1 MLNSASVQN
10 RLLKNI
16 TILLTQR
23 LGTKVEV
30 DSIYL
35 GLSTQHLH
43 LYGLDIADQQ
53 QRPLLHVDTLTT
65 NLSLWTLFRHPNRPH
80 LEITYASIAGLNA
93 NLCTDSVSGRANFQF
108 LIDSLK
114 PKKKHH
120 TERLT
125 FQMERCQLRRIAV
138 SYLNQPK
145 NHFQHLLADTINY
158 QLKRQQH
165 QLTLG
170 GITYLTDNHKPHK
183 RTGHPHRGY
192 FDPGHLHLKASLRLL
207 CDHLDKDSLHV
218 TLQKF
223 HACDSTSGID
233 IHDLR
238 MQVAATKS
246 HIRLSDVDIRLPHTT
261 LNIPQADILPPQP
274 ADSLPLRYSTDTI
287 TGQTL
292 LTDIAQ
298 PFAPILN
305 KFTTPLHLSLRLSG
319 QGDEMRFHDINVH
332 TPDNRLNLK
341 ADGTLH
347 NLLAARQLNLHF
359 HVHPMHATN
368 NVTRQIINHFPVKKF
383 MMQQLKA
390 LGNITYN
397 GDIHIAWRKE
407 TFGGRLHTR
416 IGSLAFNF
424 QLDEN
429 TKILTGNLKTDSV
442 NLVPLTN
449 LEHLGTTACQSRF
462 TFDYSKERTAA
473 IRRQMGGKLPIGH
486 VEAEIQKTKYKGIK
500 IQNIHADIQSNGA
513 IAQGN
518 ITLKGKRID
527 LLCAFTFTDTD
538 SIQRLKYKPGIKLHK
553 LSEEAKQEK
562 AKRKQERRDK
572 KSKKSQ

>member
-1 MLNSASVQN
+1 
-10 RLLKNI
+10 
-16 TILLTQR
+16 
-23 LGTKVEV
+23 
-30 DSIYL
+30 
-35 GLSTQHLH
+35 
-43 LYGLDIADQQ
+43 
-53 QRPLLHVDTLTT
+53 
-65 NLSLWTLFRHPNRPH
+65 
-80 LEITYASIAGLNA
+80 
-93 NLCTDSVSGRANFQF
+93 
-108 LIDSLK
+108 
-114 PKKKHH
+114 
-120 TERLT
+120 
-125 FQMERCQLRRIAV
+125 
-138 SYLNQPK
+138 
-145 NHFQHLLADTINY
+145 
-158 QLKRQQH
+158 
-165 QLTLG
+165 
-170 GITYLTDNHKPHK
+170 
-183 RTGHPHRGY
+183 
-192 FDPGHLHLKASLRLL
+192 
-207 CDHLDKDSLHV
+207 
-218 TLQKF
+218 
-223 HACDSTSGID
+223 
-233 IHDLR
+233 
-238 MQVAATKS
+238 
-246 HIRLSDVDIRLPHTT
+246 
-261 LNIPQADILPPQP
+261 
-274 ADSLPLRYSTDTI
+274 
-287 TGQTL
+287 
-292 LTDIAQ
+292 
-298 PFAPILN
+298 
-305 KFTTPLHLSLRLSG
+305 
-319 QGDEMRFHDINVH
+319 
-332 TPDNRLNLK
+332 
-341 ADGTLH
+341 
-347 NLLAARQLNLHF
+347 
-359 HVHPMHATN
+359 MHATN

-572 KSKKSQ
+572 KSKKSL